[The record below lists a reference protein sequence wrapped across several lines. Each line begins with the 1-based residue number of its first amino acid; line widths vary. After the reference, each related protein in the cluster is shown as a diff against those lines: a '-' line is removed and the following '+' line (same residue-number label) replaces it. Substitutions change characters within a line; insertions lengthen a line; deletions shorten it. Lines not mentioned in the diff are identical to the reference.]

1 MAEPFRARLVTAV
14 AQRGAL
20 CAGIDPS
27 AASLE
32 QWSLPD
38 TAVGATEF
46 AMRCLEALAGHVGA
60 VKPNA
65 AFYEQFGS
73 PGLRGLESVLAA
85 ARELGV
91 LTVGDA
97 KRGDIASTN
106 AAYARAW
113 LASDSALAVDAVT
126 VSPYLGARA
135 LSPFFELA
143 EREGRGVFVVV
154 RSSNIE
160 GREVQVSRRDDGRA
174 LEVALLDEVRARPDF
189 VGAVIGLM
197 PGAAPLALPEAG
209 FYLAPGL
216 LSQGAEWED
225 LGRQFAGMAS
235 PTVLVNL
242 SRPFVTAGPDPNALR
257 DVARESTEKVAA
269 QLRRSTG

>member
-1 MAEPFRARLVTAV
+1 MAESFRSRLATVV
-14 AQRGAL
+14 AERGAL

-27 AASLE
+27 GSSLDK
-32 QWSLPD
+32 WSLPD
-38 TAVGATEF
+38 TAAGATEF

-60 VKPNA
+60 VKPNV

-73 PGLRGLESVLAA
+73 PGLRALESVLAA
-85 ARELGV
+85 ARGLGM
-91 LTVGDA
+91 LTIGDA

-113 LASDSALAVDAVT
+113 LASDSPLAVDAVT
-126 VSPYLGARA
+126 VSPFLGARA

-143 EREGRGVFVVV
+143 EREGRGVFIVV
-154 RSSNIE
+154 RSSNAE
-160 GREVQVSRRDDGRA
+160 GRDVQMSRHDDGRP
-174 LEVALLDEVRARPDF
+174 LEVALLDEVRSRPDC

-197 PGAAPLALPEAG
+197 AGATPLPLPEAG

-216 LSQGAEWED
+216 LTQGAEWED

-242 SRPFVTAGPDPNALR
+242 SRTFVTVGPDPNALR
-257 DVARESTEKVAA
+257 EVARESTEKVAA
-269 QLRRSTG
+269 QLRFSTG

>member
-1 MAEPFRARLVTAV
+1 MAEPFRARLATAV
-14 AQRGAL
+14 AQRGGL

-32 QWSLPD
+32 KWSLPD
-38 TAVGATEF
+38 TAAGATEF

-73 PGLRGLESVLAA
+73 PGLRALESVLAA

-113 LASDSALAVDAVT
+113 LASDSPLSVDAVT
-126 VSPYLGARA
+126 VSPYLGAGA

-143 EREGRGVFVVV
+143 EREGRGVLVVV

-160 GREVQVSRRDDGRA
+160 GRDVQGARRDDGRP
-174 LEVALLDEVRARPDF
+174 LEVALLDEVRARPDS

-197 PGAAPLALPEAG
+197 AGAAPLALPEAG

-216 LSQGAEWED
+216 LTQGAEWAD
-225 LGRQFAGMAS
+225 FGRQFAGMAS
-235 PTVLVNL
+235 ATVLVNL

-269 QLRRSTG
+269 QLRQPTG